1 MNIPPDCRSIMD
13 RLAGQGAKVFLAGGC
28 VRDSLLGGTP
38 KDFDI
43 VTDFEPERI
52 LEIFPKGHYHGKSF
66 GVVTVAG
73 YEIATFRQ
81 GRHSGAPGDGHGL
94 AFVTDVEPDL
104 GRRDFTINAMAL
116 DRSGDLIDPF
126 GGRADLEAGIVRFV
140 GDPADRI
147 RDDSCR
153 LLRGCRF
160 VGLLGGAFNETTR
173 QAIEDHGESVRL
185 VAKERVRAEILK
197 MMEVH
202 NVVPAVEAMRLTGI
216 LPFIFPPLQA
226 CVGVEQNRYHADTV
240 YVHSLLSA
248 GAVPPRM
255 PLLRLAM
262 LLHDVGKP
270 AARLIKENGE
280 AAFYG
285 HEKMGAAMVRDLL
298 RGLKFSNAEV
308 DYVTEIVARHMYNL
322 EGRAGKKAVRRFLS
336 RIKVPINEILVAR
349 VADLKGNLALS
360 VDRAVP
366 FIRTVRRIQ
375 NERPPLGIKDLAV
388 GGADLMRELGLES
401 GPEVGRILRALL
413 DKVLEEPERNDR
425 ETLLEL
431 AREMR
436 GM

>member
-1 MNIPPDCRSIMD
+1 MNIPPNCRSIMD
-13 RLAGQGAKVFLAGGC
+13 RLADHGAKVYLAGGC
-28 VRDSLLGGTP
+28 VRDFLMGATP

-43 VTDFEPERI
+43 VTDFEPESI

-73 YEIATFRQ
+73 HEIATFRQ
-81 GRHSGAPGDGHGL
+81 SRPGDASGDEHDL
-94 AFVTDVEPDL
+94 SFVTEVEPDL
-104 GRRDFTINAMAL
+104 ARRDFTINAMAL
-116 DRSGDLIDPF
+116 DRGGALIDPF

-140 GDPADRI
+140 EDPAERI
-147 RDDSCR
+147 RDDHCR
-153 LLRGCRF
+153 IIRGCRF
-160 VGLLGGAFNETTR
+160 VGLLDGAFDEASR
-173 QAIEDHGESVRL
+173 QAIEDHSASVQL
-185 VAKERVRAEILK
+185 VARERIRAEILK
-197 MMEVH
+197 MMEVP

-216 LPFIFPPLQA
+216 LPFILPPLQA
-226 CVGVEQNRYHADTV
+226 CVDVEQNRYHADTV

-248 GAVPPRM
+248 RAVPPRM

-322 EGRAGKKAVRRFLS
+322 EGRAGKKAVRKFLS
-336 RIKVPINEILVAR
+336 RTKVPINDILVAR
-349 VADLKGNLALS
+349 VADLKGNRALS
-360 VDRAVP
+360 VSRAVP

-375 NERPPLGIKDLAV
+375 NERPPLGTKDLAV
-388 GGADLMRELGLES
+388 GGADLMKELGLES
-401 GPEVGRILRALL
+401 GPEIGRILKTLL
-413 DKVLEEPERNDR
+413 DKVLEDPGNNDR
-425 ETLLEL
+425 EILLDL
-431 AREMR
+431 ARVIR
-436 GM
+436 L